1 MKHSSVHYCFILL
14 LVLFFTFLQNIDYSN
29 AAGAKTI
36 IASAEGLADPEA
48 DIYKRDKAMMI
59 DYLRRDAK
67 RQIIEKVV
75 GTFVDSSTMVESGKL
90 ISDKV
95 MTKSKG
101 LIKRI
106 VKESPP
112 WLGDDG
118 FMHILMKA
126 EVYLANI
133 ESVLNQI
140 SKSERINLIK
150 EHGNPTISVAII
162 IKDAQRVGQVQP
174 ERSKVAESILYA
186 RRSTIAE
193 NIVKERMSKFGY
205 RIWSSHPLST
215 ISVQQIA
222 QGGKSR
228 EANKN
233 ENIADFTIIG
243 ETKFKTISMKLSSS
257 GLKITKY
264 ILTSWTVKC
273 LDNST
278 GEEIY
283 FNNKIP
289 RNKTWTEEE
298 YAIKDIGSLISS
310 EFSRS
315 FFKNHLMKP
324 SRILQLQISGLP
336 SYDVGVLFKK
346 EMLGLRSVLNINFK
360 NFKENGVSLYEVEFS
375 GSQENAVSLINNT
388 VIKPIN
394 RKLGEGAFKLS
405 SFSGN
410 SVKIKFHSNKNLE
423 KLKAKFKRMPPSSLA
438 FASPARLFEV
448 VKSKEARKKVAK
460 INPEGLKKMDG
471 KTSKSQPSSI
481 DAVQDF

>member
-1 MKHSSVHYCFILL
+1 MKYSPVHCCFILL
-14 LVLFFTFLQNIDYSN
+14 VALFLTFNQNISYSY

-48 DIYKRDKAMMI
+48 DIYKRDKGMML
-59 DYLRRDAK
+59 DDLRRDAK

-140 SKSERINLIK
+140 SKSDRINLIK
-150 EHGNPTISVAII
+150 EHGNPTISVAIV
-162 IKDAQRVGQVQP
+162 IKDANRTP
-174 ERSKVAESILYA
+174 ESSKLAQSILYA

-193 NIVKERMSKFGY
+193 NIVKKRMSKFGY
-205 RIWSSHPLST
+205 RIWSSHPLSN
-215 ISVQQIA
+215 INVQQLA
-222 QGGKSR
+222 QEGGKRNTS
-228 EANKN
+228 NN
-233 ENIADFTIIG
+233 MADFTIIG
-243 ETKFKTISMKLSSS
+243 ETKFKTISMKMSSS
-257 GLKITKY
+257 GLNITKY

-289 RNKTWTEEE
+289 RNKTWTEED
-298 YAIKDIGSLISS
+298 YAIKKIGSLISS

-324 SRILQLQISGLP
+324 SRILQLKISGLP
-336 SYDVGVLFKK
+336 SYDVGILFKK
-346 EMLGLRSVLNINFK
+346 EMLGLRSVLNIKFK
-360 NFKENGVSLYEVEFS
+360 NFEEKGESLYEVEFS
-375 GSQENAVSLINNT
+375 GSQENAVALINNT

-405 SFSGN
+405 SFLGN
-410 SVKIKFHSNKNLE
+410 SVKIKFRSNKNLE

-448 VKSKEARKKVAK
+448 IKSKAARKKVAR

-471 KTSKSQPSSI
+471 KKSKSQSNSI
-481 DAVQDF
+481 NAVQDF

>member
-1 MKHSSVHYCFILL
+1 MKYLPVNYCWIILI
-14 LVLFFTFLQNIDYSN
+14 VLFLSFNTSFSFAH

-36 IASAEGLADPEA
+36 VASAEGLADPEA
-48 DIYKRDKAMMI
+48 DIYRRDKGMML
-59 DYLRRDAK
+59 DDLRRDAK

-75 GTFVDSSTMVESGKL
+75 GTFVNSSTMIESGKL

-101 LIKRI
+101 LIKRV

-150 EHGNPTISVAII
+150 EQGNPTISVGIS
-162 IKDAQRVGQVQP
+162 IKDNQQN
-174 ERSKVAESILYA
+174 RSKVASSILYA

-193 NIVKERMSKFGY
+193 NVVKKRMSKFGY
-205 RIWSSHPLST
+205 RIWSSQPLSN
-215 ISVQQIA
+215 VNNK
-222 QGGKSR
+222 GKKKP
-228 EANKN
+228 END

-243 ETKFKTISMKLSSS
+243 ETKFKTINMKMSSS
-257 GLKITKY
+257 GLSITKY

-289 RNKTWTEEE
+289 RNKTWTEEDH
-298 YAIKDIGSLISS
+298 AIKEVGRLISS

-315 FFKNHLMKP
+315 FFKDQLMKP
-324 SRILQLQISGLP
+324 SRILQLKISGLP

-360 NFKENGVSLYEVEFS
+360 NFKERGTSLYEVEFS

-394 RKLGEGAFKLS
+394 RKLGEGAFRLS

-410 SVKIKFHSNKNLE
+410 SVKIKFRSNKNLE
-423 KLKAKFKRMPPSSLA
+423 KLKAKFKKMPPSSLA

-448 VKSKEARKKVAK
+448 VKSKKARKNIAK
-460 INPEGLKKMDG
+460 INPAGLKKMDG
-471 KTSKSQPSSI
+471 KKSNSKSSSI